1 MTMKLK
7 SLLQLQELSANAT
20 EYRLVVDQTKKKKK
34 SHDFQHKTSN
44 TTFTVWT
51 YNSISQVC

>member
-34 SHDFQHKTSN
+34 NLKKKP
-44 TTFTVWT
+44 
-51 YNSISQVC
+51 